1 MRELQLTILKEEDL
15 KSRYGQLK
23 DTQMARLTDEAV
35 ANGYSIAILH
45 YTGLKFDSASE
56 WLRYAENAI
65 AARFKGQRYKIG
77 AFTDLSKVD
86 NDKLYFAFKTK
97 KGVQIA
103 HSLSGCDSEGFIY
116 NC

>member
-1 MRELQLTILKEEDL
+1 MNEQLTILKEEDL
-15 KSRYGQLK
+15 KKRYEQLK
-23 DTQMARLTDEAV
+23 NTRMARLTSEAV

-45 YTGLKFDSASE
+45 YPGLKFDSASE
-56 WLRYAENAI
+56 WLRRAENAV
-65 AARFKGQRYKIG
+65 AARFKGYSYKTG
-77 AFTDLSKVD
+77 AFTDLSEVD